1 MRVVIDMQGMQTG
14 SRYRGIG
21 RYTQSLVHAII
32 RNGREHE
39 IFLLLSGLFPETIAD
54 LIQEFSKVL
63 HPEQIKIWEALGPT
77 AQIDS
82 ANDWRRV
89 AAKYMRNERIKQIAP
104 DIVLL
109 TTLFEGYGD
118 NFIGPTSHFSEGDP
132 YTAAILYDLIPLM
145 NPTEYLADYHVRQ
158 WYDARVEILR
168 NCSLLLA
175 ISDSSRNEGVNLL
188 GYSPERIVNI
198 SSAADKCF
206 QKLNLSLS
214 EKLKIRKKFDLPK
227 EYLMYSGATDPR
239 KNHIRLIQAYSK
251 LPENIRNN
259 HQLAI
264 VGGMPEDHKAVFK
277 AEAKRCGLREDECR
291 IVGRVDDESLVSLY
305 SLCKGYIFPSWHE
318 GFGLPALEAIKCGCP
333 VIAANTSSLPEVV
346 GDQIALFN
354 PFDVDDIAAKIE
366 LLLTDKL
373 FREELI
379 KKQHEHARKF
389 NWNAT
394 ATNAINA
401 MAQLVD
407 HSNKKQKSTQVNEIK
422 IDCLQLGNQLSI
434 YQPYI
439 NDEQLRQLAIFLAKS
454 EQNSQQRE
462 LIIDI
467 SELIKHDAHTGIQRV
482 TRALL
487 MELMGSQLA
496 GFRVRPVYATCDQTY
511 RYAGNVPGLAY
522 DIGDELNGLVRASPG
537 DIFLGLDLV
546 HPEILKSNRSSLEI
560 LRQRGV
566 KTFFIVYDLI
576 PIIYPHFANVGVSEG
591 HSQWL
596 DIVTEA
602 DGAICISNTVACEVK
617 DWLKKNKQYRIDDFK
632 IGNFNLGADIENSV
646 PTRGDPANVVIIQNA
661 IQARP
666 TFLMVG
672 TLEPRKGHQQTLEAF
687 NLLWEKGFDANL
699 IIVGKPGWKVSD
711 LFEKIE
717 KNNEFN
723 RRLIWIRDA
732 TDEYLKNLYKQS
744 TALIAASYCEG
755 FGLPLIEAAR
765 QALPLIVRDIPIFK
779 EVTGKHAYYFPD
791 STDPQVISDAIERWY
806 KRWQQDDYPSSDGIN
821 NITWRQSM
829 AQLWDCIQTMDDVRG
844 INIHTTT

>member
-1 MRVVIDMQGMQTG
+1 MRIVIDMQGMQTG

-32 RNGREHE
+32 RNGRGHE
-39 IFLLLSGLFPETIAD
+39 IFLLVSGLFPETIAN

-63 HPEQIKIWEALGPT
+63 PPEQIKIWDAIGPT
-77 AQIDS
+77 AQIDP
-82 ANDWRRV
+82 ANDWRRI
-89 AAKYMRNERIKQIAP
+89 AASYMRDERIKQIAP

-118 NFIGPTSHFSEGDP
+118 NFIGAACFSREEDP
-132 YTAAILYDLIPLM
+132 LTAVILYDLIPLM
-145 NPTEYLADYHVRQ
+145 NPTEYLDDYHVRQ
-158 WYDARVEILR
+158 WYGAHVETLK

-175 ISDSSRNEGVNLL
+175 ISESSRNKGVTLL
-188 GYSPERIVNI
+188 GYSPERAFNI
-198 SSAADKCF
+198 SSAVEDYF
-206 QKLNLSLS
+206 RERDLSFD
-214 EKLKIRKKFDLPK
+214 EEVEVRKKFNLTK

-251 LPENIRNN
+251 LPENVRKN

-264 VGGMPEDHKAVFK
+264 VGGMPEDHKIVFQE
-277 AEAKRCGLREDECR
+277 EAKRCGLSEDECR
-291 IVGRVDDESLVSLY
+291 IVGRVDDESLVLLY
-305 SLCKGYIFPSWHE
+305 NLCKGYIFPSWHE
-318 GFGLPALEAIKCGCP
+318 GFGLPALEAIKCGRP

-373 FREELI
+373 FREELV

-389 NWNAT
+389 NWDAT
-394 ATNAINA
+394 AKNAINA
-401 MAQLVD
+401 MAQLKD
-407 HSNKKQKSTQVNEIK
+407 HSNKKLKSKQVNEMK
-422 IDCLQLGNQLSI
+422 IDYLQLGDQLSR
-434 YQPYI
+434 YQPCV
-439 NDEQLRQLAIFLAKS
+439 NDEQLRQLAMLLAKS

-487 MELMGSQLA
+487 RELMGSQLE

-511 RYAGNVPGLAY
+511 RYAGKVPGIAY

-537 DIFLGLDLV
+537 DIFLGLDLI
-546 HPEILKSNRSSLEI
+546 HPEILKNNRSSLDI

-576 PIIYPHFANVGVSEG
+576 PIIYPQFANVGVSEG

-596 DIVTEA
+596 DIVTEG
-602 DGAICISNTVACEVK
+602 DGAICISKTVASEVK
-617 DWLKKNKQYRIDDFK
+617 DWLKKNKQYRIDTFK

-646 PTRGDPANVVIIQNA
+646 PTQGDPVNVVTIENA

-687 NLLWEKGFDANL
+687 NLLWQKGFDANL
-699 IIVGKPGWKVSD
+699 IIIGKPGWKAD
-711 LFEKIE
+711 KLFEKIE

-723 RRLIWIRDA
+723 RRLIWIKDA
-732 TDEYLKNLYKQS
+732 TDEYLKKLYKKS

-765 QALPLIVRDIPIFK
+765 LELSLIVRDIPIFK
-779 EVTGKHAYYFPD
+779 EVAGEHAYYFHD
-791 STDPQVISDAIERWY
+791 STDPQVISDAIDQWY
-806 KRWQQDDYPSSDGIN
+806 KIWQQGDYPSSDGIN
-821 NITWRQSM
+821 SHTWRQSM
-829 AQLWDCIQTMDDVRG
+829 VQLWDCIQTMDDVRN